1 MPVENSPAQQ
11 KEMLKDL
18 VTTLLLM
25 IQLKS
30 KKVKNHMLL
39 S

>member
-30 KKVKNHMLL
+30 KEVKNHMLL